1 MERKLVV
8 KINRAL
14 VCAVMVV
21 VLLPL
26 CFLVGCK
33 DNQDDVITECIE
45 HDFHRIDDATNR
57 EPTYERDGRE
67 LRECSVCG
75 ITASFVLPKL
85 DKMSGTL
92 AENYMPLLETYNV
105 NYGDTLEDIANKYF
119 TTGWSFVLDGETKV
133 GDVGDAP
140 YDYAV
145 VFIPDDSAYSAIE
158 SSVKL
163 KVNKA
168 VLQETD
174 VHLNVDIV
182 IPVGV
187 NNLEEIAISL
197 LNTQEI
203 PGSVRWVEGQEI
215 LRNQVANYE
224 YIFTPEDTDN
234 YEIYVGKVLLKA

>member
-1 MERKLVV
+1 MKRKSAV
-8 KINRAL
+8 KLGRVL
-14 VCAVMVV
+14 FCV
-21 VLLPL
+21 VLATTLL
-26 CFLVGCK
+26 LTCFLVGCK
-33 DNQDDVITECIE
+33 GEDDGTQTPCVE
-45 HDFHRIDDATNR
+45 HDFHKIDDALNR
-57 EPTYERDGRE
+57 EPNYERDGRE
-67 LRECSVCG
+67 LRKCSVCG

-85 DKMSGTL
+85 EKLSGTF
-92 AENYMPLLETYNV
+92 AENYLPLLDSYNV
-105 NYGDTLEDIANKYF
+105 HYGDTLESVANKYF

-133 GDVGDAP
+133 GNASSEP

-145 VFIPDDSAYSAIE
+145 VFTPTDSMYNLVE

-168 VLQETD
+168 VLTETD
-174 VHLNVDIV
+174 VHLNVEII
-182 IPVGV
+182 IPVDV
-187 NNLEEIAISL
+187 TSLEEIAISL

>member
-1 MERKLVV
+1 
-8 KINRAL
+8 
-14 VCAVMVV
+14 
-21 VLLPL
+21 
-26 CFLVGCK
+26 
-33 DNQDDVITECIE
+33 
-45 HDFHRIDDATNR
+45 
-57 EPTYERDGRE
+57 
-67 LRECSVCG
+67 
-75 ITASFVLPKL
+75 
-85 DKMSGTL
+85 
-92 AENYMPLLETYNV
+92 MPLLETYNV

-145 VFIPDDSAYSAIE
+145 VFIPDDSAYSVIE

>member
-1 MERKLVV
+1 MRKKSAVKMNRLVAYV
-8 KINRAL
+8 
-14 VCAVMVV
+14 VMVV

-33 DNQDDVITECIE
+33 DSQDGVITECVE
-45 HDFHRIDDATNR
+45 HDFHRVDDAMNR

-67 LRECSVCG
+67 LRKCSVCG

-85 DKMSGTL
+85 EKVSGTL

-105 NYGDTLEDIANKYF
+105 NYGDTLESVANKYF
-119 TTGWSFVLDGETKV
+119 TTGWSFVLSGETKV
-133 GDVGDAP
+133 GDVSDAP

-145 VFIPDDSAYSAIE
+145 VFIPTDSMYSSIE

-187 NNLEEIAISL
+187 NSLEEIAISL

-203 PGSVRWVEGQEI
+203 PGTVQWVEGQEI